1 MGGGGKGKVEVTIGY
16 KYYAGL
22 HMVFCDAADRL
33 LAIAVGDKI
42 AWTGNVY
49 SNTTITINKPDLF
62 GGEGRE
68 GGIQGNVDVMFGK
81 DNQGQNEY
89 LRNKLGSDIP
99 AFRGV
104 VSLVGKQLYLS
115 ALNPYIKPWKA
126 RFSRFPDLEGSF
138 WGHYHSNING
148 NANPAHIIHEVIL
161 KNGLGPTDIN
171 SFENVARKL
180 HEENLG
186 ISIAWTGGSIEDFIQ
201 TILNHISGVLFVNPT
216 TGKFE
221 IKLIRNDYNIDSLMV
236 LDESSIKELVSYQRI
251 ALSDTINQ
259 LTVYYT
265 DFETGDERSV
275 TVQNLANIA
284 AQGKVVTDER
294 KYLGITNLT
303 TATQLAM
310 RDLKASSSM
319 LSKLTIKVN
328 RKAFELLPGDVFVF
342 KWPKLGI
349 ERMVFRV
356 GEINYGTLTDGTITI
371 DAIEDVYSLPEASYI
386 ETPIQYWEDP
396 VKEPSPCPHQKMFEV
411 PYYDLVRSLPPADF
425 DYLPKNSGIGYVGAV
440 GSRPSGSALNYEFYT
455 ATSSSGTYTHRDTET
470 FCPVAFLAS
479 SVGYTEDTWQITNGT
494 DLDLVV
500 PGNTQYA
507 IVDDEIIRIDDIS
520 SSGTSIDVKRGCLD
534 TVVKPHQIGA
544 VIFFVSGWQTVD
556 QTERISGQTVYGKLL
571 TRTGKGL
578 LSLQQAEY
586 MRVKLSDRFDRPYP
600 PAGFKINNVL
610 YPDGLEME
618 GKLTL
623 SWKHRDRTQQTAY
636 IVGDNEGS
644 IGPEEGTTYTVEI
657 RRASN
662 NTFIYKKENIT
673 DNTTT
678 IQATDINV
686 DTTIFVDLWSVRDG
700 YDSWQKHRIP
710 IEYYRAPR
718 RIDQNGEIRTT
729 EDGIIRITEG

>member
-42 AWTGNVY
+42 AWTGNVR

-68 GGIQGNVDVMFGK
+68 GGIQGDIDVLFGK
-81 DNQGQNEY
+81 DDQGQNEY
-89 LRNKLGSDIP
+89 LRSKLGNDVP

-126 RFSRFPDLEGSF
+126 RFCRFPDLEGSF

-148 NANPAHIIHEVIL
+148 NANPAHIISEVIVE
-161 KNGLGPTDIN
+161 NGLGPIDVN
-171 SFENVARKL
+171 AFERVAQKL

-201 TILNHISGVLFVNPT
+201 TILNHIGGVLFVNPT

-221 IKLIRNDYNIDSLMV
+221 IKLIRKDYNINNLMV
-236 LDESSIKELVSYQRI
+236 LDEHSIKELVSYQRV

-265 DFETGDERSV
+265 DYETGDERSV

-284 AQGKVVTDER
+284 AQGKIVSDER
-294 KYLGITNLT
+294 KYLGINNLEV
-303 TATQLAM
+303 ATRLAK
-310 RDLKASSSM
+310 RDLAASSSL

-349 ERMVFRV
+349 EQMVFRV

-371 DAIEDVYSLPEASYI
+371 DAMEDVYSLPAASYV
-386 ETPIQYWEDP
+386 EGPIQYWEDP
-396 VKEPSPCPHQKMFEV
+396 VQEPSPCPHQKMFEV
-411 PYYDLVRSLPPADF
+411 PYYDLVRTIPPADF
-425 DYLPKNSGIGYVGAV
+425 DYLPKNSGIGYVAAV
-440 GSRPSGSALNYEFYT
+440 GSRPFGSALNYEFHT
-455 ATSSSGTYTHRDTET
+455 STSSSGTYTHQDTET
-470 FCPVAFLAS
+470 FCPVAFLSS
-479 SVGYTEDTWQITNGT
+479 SVGYTDRTWQITGGI
-494 DLDLVV
+494 DLDLVKT
-500 PGNTQYA
+500 GDTQYA
-507 IVDDEIIRIDDIS
+507 IVDDEIVRINSIS
-520 SSGTSIDVKRGCLD
+520 SSGTSISVERNCLD
-534 TVVKPHQIGA
+534 TVARPHQSGA
-544 VIFFVSGWQTVD
+544 VIFFVSGWQSVD
-556 QTERISGQTVYGKLL
+556 QTERISGQRIYGKLL

-578 LSLQQAEY
+578 LPLQQAEY
-586 MRVKLSDRFDRPYP
+586 MSITMSDRFDRPYP
-600 PAGFKINNVL
+600 PANFKINGIL
-610 YPDGLEME
+610 YPEGSIME
-618 GKLTL
+618 GELKLD
-623 SWKHRDRTQQTAY
+623 WRHRDRTQQTAY
-636 IVGDNEGS
+636 IVGDTEFS
-644 IGPEEGTTYTVEI
+644 IGPEEGTTYTIEVLTAENENRI
-657 RRASN
+657 YR
-662 NTFIYKKENIT
+662 NTGIT
-673 DNTTT
+673 DRPVT
-678 IQATDINV
+678 IQPLSV
-686 DTTIFVDLWSVRDG
+686 DEPVYVCLWSEREG
-700 YDSWQKHRIP
+700 YESWQKHRIL
-710 IEYYRAPR
+710 IDYYRAPR
-718 RIDQNGEIRTT
+718 RLDQSGEVRTT